1 MKWLRTLVL
10 FDRGNIVSSEDWGSI
25 HQAFVRSIKSI
36 DSPVGSGLLVLRRKT
51 YDPGS
56 KQWNRNGVGFLRN
69 RFLEHIVQK
78 EGWQAEGKVDLQN
91 LQEQPEL
98 ELYPSLEPYSEPITS
113 SFGDFDFVTTTAGG
127 LRVAIEWETGN
138 ISSSHRSLNKLSIVL
153 ATKKIQAGVLI
164 LPSRSLYEHLTD
176 RIGNIGE
183 LSPYLGMWKS
193 MGETVER
200 GLLAIAVVEHD
211 ELTDDQNFPYL
222 KVGKDGRAVEG
233 KRKRSIPKQKKER
246 S

>member
-1 MKWLRTLVL
+1 MKWLRTMVL
-10 FDRGNIVSSEDWGSI
+10 FDRGNIVSSADWESI
-25 HQAFVRSIKSI
+25 HQSFVRSIQSI
-36 DSPVGSGLLVLRRKT
+36 ASEEGSGRLVLRRKT
-51 YDPGS
+51 IDPAS

-69 RFLEHIVQK
+69 RFLKHIVEK
-78 EGWQAEGKVDLQN
+78 EGWQPEGEVDLQN
-91 LQEQPEL
+91 LQEKPEL
-98 ELYPSLEPYSEPITS
+98 MLYPSLEPYSEPITS

-153 ATKKIQAGVLI
+153 AAKKIQVGVLI

-193 MGETVER
+193 MGEAVER
-200 GLLAIAVVEHD
+200 GLLAIVVVEQD
-211 ELTDDQNFPYL
+211 ELTDDPQIPYL
-222 KVGKDGRAVEG
+222 KAGKDGRSAQGKG
-233 KRKRSIPKQKKER
+233 KRKALGFDI
-246 S
+246 